1 MGRRAWVPS
10 PCPTSGL
17 CPLLLLLLLL
27 LLEPR
32 GTQPQTG
39 RCSQRLGSP
48 AGSRSAMVA
57 AWCTPVPRRE
67 VPTGSGVLLTTM
79 TGIGP
84 GATVWRP

>member
-39 RCSQRLGSP
+39 RVSTDLPPPCS
-48 AGSRSAMVA
+48 
-57 AWCTPVPRRE
+57 
-67 VPTGSGVLLTTM
+67 VPTLGFWDEARGRS
-79 TGIGP
+79 P
-84 GATVWRP
+84 GQS